1 MATAL
6 GSLAIGPLSGQTPA
20 ERRHAMI
27 NELADRAGTAVF
39 VAQITTGGL
48 GLNIQAASVA
58 VIGEP
63 QWKSS
68 IEEQA
73 IARLHRM
80 GQVEQVNAYR
90 LLITDSGDVYVEA
103 IAKKKVKSSMT
114 MPTPASLPNWHR
126 LSEGLNVSRFLR

>member
-1 MATAL
+1 MT
-6 GSLAIGPLSGQTPA
+6 
-20 ERRHAMI
+20 

-39 VAQITTGGL
+39 VAQITTGDL

>member
-1 MATAL
+1 
-6 GSLAIGPLSGQTPA
+6 
-20 ERRHAMI
+20 MI